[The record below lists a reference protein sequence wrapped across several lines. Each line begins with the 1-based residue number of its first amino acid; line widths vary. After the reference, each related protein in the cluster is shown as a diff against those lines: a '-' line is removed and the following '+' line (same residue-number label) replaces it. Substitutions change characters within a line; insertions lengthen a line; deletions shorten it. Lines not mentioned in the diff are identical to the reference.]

1 MNAAVIN
8 IRVDSDLKIMAQK
21 VADDLGFG
29 LSSLINAYLKNF
41 VKTKTVYFSVA
52 EQPSEFLVK
61 ALAKT
66 REELKRREISP
77 AFTDS
82 TEAIEWLRNKRR
94 KYVNKV

>member
-52 EQPSEFLVK
+52 EQPSEFDPRKYLGP
-61 ALAKT
+61 A
-66 REELKRREISP
+66 REELKKLIIAKNTNVLGS
-77 AFTDS
+77 AGQ
-82 TEAIEWLRNKRR
+82 A
-94 KYVNKV
+94 